1 MTRLVTLDLS
11 TLNFPGDVPLKLEKP
26 NLRMLAQNL
35 SKLQELYLDGVNDLS
50 VIHLDKNNLSS
61 TMPKFLAKFS
71 NLTSLRLSSCGLHG
85 LFPKDILQIT
95 RLELASCGLKV
106 FPDLK
111 NQARLTY
118 LDLSDN
124 QISGEVPNWIWN
136 VGNGLLQ
143 HLNLSFD
150 QLVSL
155 QKPYQIP
162 GLSVLDL
169 HSNKLSGNIPTL
181 PPSASYLDYS
191 RNIFTSSLPPNISS
205 CLSCTIFFS
214 LSSNGL
220 KGFIP
225 NSICDAGYLQVLD
238 LSNSSLTGAIPKCL
252 IERIVSLGV
261 PNLRGNSLS
270 GNIPDAFLS
279 HCSIQTL
286 NVNGYELE
294 GKIPRSLARCKMLEV
309 LDLGNNRISDSFPC
323 HLKNIST
330 LRILVLRANEFHGK
344 IGCPAIMAPR
354 PKHQIVDIAHH
365 SFNGR
370 LPEKW
375 LTTWEAMMGDDDQAQ
390 LSVKHLQFEVLKL
403 TQWNLSS
410 ARHNSYHERSNN
422 GAGAI
427 PPSLRKLQQLESLD
441 LSSNNL
447 CGSIPQQLAKL
458 NFLAFLDLSHN
469 QLGGRIPK
477 GNQFRW
483 LSDDSFDNNG
493 GLCGPPLEAKCQS
506 PDSPSLEILKL
517 GSRSTRAE
525 AGSDIRWNFISAD
538 IGFFFGLGIVIAS
551 PYLLEE
557 MEDMVL

>member
-1 MTRLVTLDLS
+1 MSKNLAYIDLSHNKLTGEVQSYDWKGLQNLTHIDLSHNSLYGNIPSSLLALQLLKKVKLSNNQFNGKVIDVPNAPQSLLDTLDLS
-11 TLNFPGDVPLKLEKP
+11 SNQLQGPIPNYSTL
-26 NLRMLAQNL
+26 A
-35 SKLQELYLDGVNDLS
+35 S
-50 VIHLDKNNLSS
+50 
-61 TMPKFLAKFS
+61 
-71 NLTSLRLSSCGLHG
+71 
-85 LFPKDILQIT
+85 FPKIT

-191 RNIFTSSLPPNISS
+191 RNNFTSSLPPNISS

-238 LSNSSLTGAIPKCL
+238 LSNSSLTGAVPKCL

-365 SFNGR
+365 SFKGR

-375 LTTWEAMMGDDDQAQ
+375 LTTWEAMMVDDDEAQ

-403 TQWNLSS
+403 TQWNLLS

-427 PPSLRKLQQLESLD
+427 PPSLRKLQQLESVD

-458 NFLAFLDLSHN
+458 NFLAFLDL
-469 QLGGRIPK
+469 
-477 GNQFRW
+477 
-483 LSDDSFDNNG
+483 
-493 GLCGPPLEAKCQS
+493 
-506 PDSPSLEILKL
+506 
-517 GSRSTRAE
+517 
-525 AGSDIRWNFISAD
+525 
-538 IGFFFGLGIVIAS
+538 
-551 PYLLEE
+551 
-557 MEDMVL
+557 

>member
-1 MTRLVTLDLS
+1 MSKNLAYIDLS
-11 TLNFPGDVPLKLEKP
+11 HNKLTGEIQSYDWKG
-26 NLRMLAQNL
+26 LQNL
-35 SKLQELYLDGVNDLS
+35 THIDLS
-50 VIHLDKNNLSS
+50 HNSLYGNIPSSLLALQLLKKVKLSTINLTEKFLTFQMDHNLYWILLISVATNCKVLYPSLLLSS
-61 TMPKFLAKFS
+61 VEFSFFRFLP
-71 NLTSLRLSSCGLHG
+71 TSST
-85 LFPKDILQIT
+85 IT

-390 LSVKHLQFEVLKL
+390 LSVKHLQFESFPSAGEL
-403 TQWNLSS
+403 TGV
-410 ARHNSYHERSNN
+410 RGR
-422 GAGAI
+422 G
-427 PPSLRKLQQLESLD
+427 
-441 LSSNNL
+441 SSND
-447 CGSIPQQLAKL
+447 GKEQ
-458 NFLAFLDLSHN
+458 
-469 QLGGRIPK
+469 
-477 GNQFRW
+477 
-483 LSDDSFDNNG
+483 
-493 GLCGPPLEAKCQS
+493 
-506 PDSPSLEILKL
+506 
-517 GSRSTRAE
+517 
-525 AGSDIRWNFISAD
+525 
-538 IGFFFGLGIVIAS
+538 GINEKIFS
-551 PYLLEE
+551 
-557 MEDMVL
+557 